1 MVDWRRYRAV
11 LRGNILVR
19 TLRLLAVAAL
29 ALATIFYSGLVVA
42 VALDEAGFP
51 DAAHGYFLAMSVL
64 IVLGFGCLFLHL
76 AHHDFA

>member
-1 MVDWRRYRAV
+1 MVDSRRYKAV
-11 LRGNILVR
+11 SQGNTLVK

-29 ALATIFYSGLVVA
+29 SIATTFYSGLVTA